1 MWQFHLYTDLSC
13 DLYIHIK
20 AYIFGEYVI
29 LSKNV
34 SYGYFSSYNF
44 ADAIC
49 LGYYP
54 KNVQD
59 TI

>member
-13 DLYIHIK
+13 DLYINIK
-20 AYIFGEYVI
+20 IDMLYVI
-29 LSKNV
+29 LSKNI

-49 LGYYP
+49 LGHYP